1 MIRENIIITVR
12 KNLCSPKASG
22 SEIFDT
28 FNSETRNRQHQPSV
42 QAQPTVQLANQISQN
57 KSKIFTYGK
66 RSILI
71 IVIVQSIRNMWDFT
85 DQYFYETSNVEIS
98 ISSINSY

>member
-28 FNSETRNRQHQPSV
+28 HNSETRNRQHQPSV

-66 RSILI
+66 RHPMLKSVLVALI
-71 IVIVQSIRNMWDFT
+71 PISHRNIPNDRT
-85 DQYFYETSNVEIS
+85 IS
-98 ISSINSY
+98 L

>member
-28 FNSETRNRQHQPSV
+28 HNSETRNRQHQPSV

-71 IVIVQSIRNMWDFT
+71 ISIT
-85 DQYFYETSNVEIS
+85 IYY
-98 ISSINSY
+98 NSCIQTFICTVYRCIIH